1 MEIRDY
7 VSAMGWRLS
16 VLVLLPMVAGGA
28 TFALLADTPQQYE
41 AQSVLTVPASVAGG
55 SSSGSV
61 AQYMANFEQ
70 AIVSA
75 PIVTAIADEVGA
87 DAGAVRDGL
96 ETAQL
101 GSSSL
106 VRISYRG
113 TNEDDATRVVE
124 LATKSA
130 FDLVAQIQLPFGQGL
145 DVLRSR
151 VRTAESDL
159 DSAETRLEEF
169 LLENG
174 VVLPREQYLIAAS
187 DIARLESEILQA
199 ETVGSSTTALEAAL
213 QARRRERKQLGA
225 MLPDYERLQ
234 ADVDRAEED
243 LDAAEDELR
252 LAENQVAHL
261 RPQITDVDT
270 KSIPRLQSIGK
281 GVAVAAGGGFIVAI
295 ALMLLFPSR
304 PPSHSPTTQPAHG
317 TPRRP

>member
-1 MEIRDY
+1 MEIRDH
-7 VSAMGWRLS
+7 VSGIGWRLS
-16 VLVLLPMVAGGA
+16 VLVLLPVVAGA
-28 TFALLADTPQQYE
+28 VTFALLADTPEQFE

-75 PIVTAIADEVGA
+75 PIVTAIADEVGTE
-87 DAGAVRDGL
+87 AGAVRDGL
-96 ETAQL
+96 ETAQM

-113 TNEDDATRVVE
+113 TNAEDAARVVE
-124 LATKSA
+124 LATQSA
-130 FDLVAQIQLPFGQGL
+130 FDLVAEIQLPFGQDL

-159 DSAETRLEEF
+159 DAAQTLLEEF
-169 LLENG
+169 LLETG
-174 VVLPREQYLIAAS
+174 VALPREQYLIVVS
-187 DIARLESEILQA
+187 DIARLESDILQA
-199 ETVGSSTTALEAAL
+199 ATEGTSTTALETAL
-213 QARRRERKQLGA
+213 LARRRERKLLGA

-252 LAENQVAHL
+252 LAE
-261 RPQITDVDT
+261 
-270 KSIPRLQSIGK
+270 
-281 GVAVAAGGGFIVAI
+281 
-295 ALMLLFPSR
+295 
-304 PPSHSPTTQPAHG
+304 
-317 TPRRP
+317 